1 MTKTHLTKRESDV
14 MEIFWSHDEDLSARD
29 IQQYLQEVTVNSIQP
44 VLKRL
49 QAKEYIHIAGF
60 SQNTKTLMR
69 VYRPTVSRVQHFISM
84 IDKETSHEVSMA
96 MVKKCKD
103 KAFLEELRD
112 VIAKKL
118 K

>member
-1 MTKTHLTKRESDV
+1 
-14 MEIFWSHDEDLSARD
+14 
-29 IQQYLQEVTVNSIQP
+29 
-44 VLKRL
+44 
-49 QAKEYIHIAGF
+49 
-60 SQNTKTLMR
+60 MR

-84 IDKETSHEVSMA
+84 IDKETSHEVIMA